1 MNTILLAAI
10 AGMLAGKWIFEP
22 LIDIWLNKKR
32 QD

>member
-10 AGMLAGKWIFEP
+10 TGMLVGKWIFEP
-22 LIDIWLNKKR
+22 LIDIWLNRKQ